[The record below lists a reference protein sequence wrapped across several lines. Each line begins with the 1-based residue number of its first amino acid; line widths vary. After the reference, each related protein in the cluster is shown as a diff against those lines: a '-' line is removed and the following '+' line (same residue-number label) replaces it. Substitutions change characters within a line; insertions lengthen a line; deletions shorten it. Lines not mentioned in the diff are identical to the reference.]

1 MVEERDY
8 TQIGSDELIITDKAQ
23 SVSYTKTPVS
33 ARGPANSANAF

>member
-8 TQIGSDELIITDKAQ
+8 NQIASDDLIITDKAQ
-23 SVSYTKTPVS
+23 SVNFNKTPVS